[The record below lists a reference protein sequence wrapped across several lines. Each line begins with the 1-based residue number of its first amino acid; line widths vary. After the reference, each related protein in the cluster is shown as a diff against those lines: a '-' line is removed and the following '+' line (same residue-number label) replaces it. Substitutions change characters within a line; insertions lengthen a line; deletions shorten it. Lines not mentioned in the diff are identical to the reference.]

1 MKKQLGWVL
10 AGVLAMGSVARAEM
24 REVQIPLRDGKLSI
38 PQLTETLTQKL
49 GLPGIEWGNGA
60 IDMQGMGK
68 SAVTMAL
75 NKALGEGCQVAVSAE
90 ALTIK
95 YDTEKLPSAR
105 QATRTFTAEI
115 DPVAAANQAAK
126 YGLLLPKKVE
136 AEKRTVILL
145 HGVDCTRECLSSLA
159 DLLGSEGYQVAYY
172 GYPDDQAIA
181 DSAKRFTDEL
191 KATRELFPKMP
202 IDVVA
207 FSMGSL
213 VARETIEGPDYPG
226 GVGRLILLAPP
237 NHGSKWAYA
246 REALEWR
253 QQWEQWRHDPN
264 YKWTWSITDG
274 LGEAGSDLLPDS
286 TFLKQLNDRPRRDGV
301 KYTIINGNV
310 HPVWK
315 MGADLAEGTRS
326 LLGDRVSG
334 WIKADALADKL
345 RNHEAKSDGPVSLES
360 TKLAGVDDVVTLRA
374 DHNMIYQGADGQ
386 PPAAWETIR
395 DRLKK

>member
-1 MKKQLGWVL
+1 MTNLSRWVAATVL
-10 AGVLAMGSVARAEM
+10 AVASVAQAEL

-38 PQLTETLTQKL
+38 PLLTETLTQKM
-49 GLPGIEWGNGA
+49 GLPGIEWGSGA
-60 IDMQGMGK
+60 IDMQGIAR
-68 SAVTMAL
+68 SAVTAAL
-75 NKALGEGCQVAVSAE
+75 NKALGEGCQVSVSTD
-90 ALTIK
+90 ALSIR
-95 YDTEKLPSAR
+95 YDTEKLPSAK
-105 QATRTFTAEI
+105 QAARTFTAEL
-115 DPVAAANQAAK
+115 DPVAAANQASK
-126 YGLLLPKKVE
+126 WGLLLPARVNPQQ
-136 AEKRTVILL
+136 RTVILL

-159 DLLGSEGYQVAYY
+159 ELLSAEGYQVAYF

-181 DSAKRFTDEL
+181 DSARRFTAEL
-191 KATRELFPKMP
+191 KATRETFPEMP

-237 NHGSKWAYA
+237 NHGSQWA
-246 REALEWR
+246 RVRHVLEWR
-253 QQWEQWRHDPN
+253 QQWEQFRHDPN

-274 LGEAGSDLLPDS
+274 LGEAGNDLLPGSD
-286 TFLKQLNDRPRRDGV
+286 FLAQLNGRPRRDGV

-310 HPVWK
+310 HPIVN
-315 MGADLAEGTRS
+315 MGADLADGTAN
-326 LLGDRVSG
+326 LLGRRVSG
-334 WIKADALADKL
+334 WIKVDALAHKL
-345 RNHEAKSDGPVSLES
+345 RNHEARSDGPVSIES

-374 DHNMIYQGADGQ
+374 DHNMIYRSTNGQ